1 MNKGDITVQVIC
13 TGQNFF
19 IPNTFSPNNDGSND
33 VFYLRGTGIF
43 RVKTL
48 RIFNRWGE
56 VVFENRE
63 VPVNNPSAGWNGYY
77 KGKPAQ
83 ADVYIYQLEIL
94 CANGELIKYS
104 GNIALIR

>member
-1 MNKGDITVQVIC
+1 VIC

-19 IPNTFSPNNDGSND
+19 IPNTFSPNNDGKND
-33 VFYLRGTGIF
+33 IFYLRGTGLF

-48 RIFNRWGE
+48 RVFNRWGE
-56 VVFENRE
+56 VVFEKRE
-63 VPVNNPSAGWNGYY
+63 VPVNNPGSGWDGTY

-94 CANGELIKYS
+94 CANGELLKYS

>member
-1 MNKGDITVQVIC
+1 VIC

-19 IPNTFSPNNDGSND
+19 VPNTFSPNGDGSND

-63 VPVNNPSAGWNGYY
+63 VPVNNPGSGWNGNY

-83 ADVYIYQLEIL
+83 SDVYIYQLEIL